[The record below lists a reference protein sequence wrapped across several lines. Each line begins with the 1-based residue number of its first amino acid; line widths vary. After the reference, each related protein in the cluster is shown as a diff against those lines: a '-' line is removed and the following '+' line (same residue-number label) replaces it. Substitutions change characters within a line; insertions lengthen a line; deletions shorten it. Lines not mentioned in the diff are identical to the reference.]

1 MPTPVEAKGDD
12 EPALTEDQVE
22 QLREAFSVFDKS
34 GDGKVTADEL
44 GKVMEE
50 CGEAVTEDEIKQMI
64 KDVDVSEDGTINFD
78 EFKVMMGRLATE
90 EAGLPLSKRIAKGA
104 AKVPL
109 KMKAQWRAGLRHAQ
123 GKVDEAR
130 EETARVAAEK
140 AKEAEASVNTAVE
153 KTKQAAVDAKQQTV
167 GWFDAALASVIER
180 LVPPPPPPKPVVPT
194 LGNVGDMDD
203 TTNAYVY

>member
-1 MPTPVEAKGDD
+1 MIPANGDED
-12 EPALTEDQVE
+12 EVPADAEVALTPDQVE

-90 EAGLPLSKRIAKGA
+90 EAGLPLSKR
-104 AKVPL
+104 
-109 KMKAQWRAGLRHAQ
+109 
-123 GKVDEAR
+123 
-130 EETARVAAEK
+130 
-140 AKEAEASVNTAVE
+140 
-153 KTKQAAVDAKQQTV
+153 
-167 GWFDAALASVIER
+167 
-180 LVPPPPPPKPVVPT
+180 
-194 LGNVGDMDD
+194 
-203 TTNAYVY
+203 